1 MHPPFKNIGHQIW
14 KIYTWIFCWAVFHKN
29 ISGEAAG
36 LLKQVC
42 YFKLDI
48 RFNLL
53 PSRFDPLP
61 ALQEF
66 SNPQDVAATA
76 GSAPSSTITD
86 TGSNLP
92 DALAPLSPSPDDAT
106 ASAAQQDD
114 VVMAAVVQSQQ
125 PADATAVDSGTD
137 NNQQTESTQQET
149 GYNICN

>member
-1 MHPPFKNIGHQIW
+1 M
-14 KIYTWIFCWAVFHKN
+14 
-29 ISGEAAG
+29 
-36 LLKQVC
+36 
-42 YFKLDI
+42 
-48 RFNLL
+48 L

-66 SNPQDVAATA
+66 SNPQDVATA
-76 GSAPSSTITD
+76 GSAPSTITD

-106 ASAAQQDD
+106 ASAQQDD

-125 PADATAVDSGTD
+125 PADATTVDSGTD

-149 GYNICN
+149 GKNIFPNFVFFSY

>member
-1 MHPPFKNIGHQIW
+1 M
-14 KIYTWIFCWAVFHKN
+14 
-29 ISGEAAG
+29 
-36 LLKQVC
+36 
-42 YFKLDI
+42 
-48 RFNLL
+48 L

-66 SNPQDVAATA
+66 SNPQDVATAA
-76 GSAPSSTITD
+76 GSAPSTITD